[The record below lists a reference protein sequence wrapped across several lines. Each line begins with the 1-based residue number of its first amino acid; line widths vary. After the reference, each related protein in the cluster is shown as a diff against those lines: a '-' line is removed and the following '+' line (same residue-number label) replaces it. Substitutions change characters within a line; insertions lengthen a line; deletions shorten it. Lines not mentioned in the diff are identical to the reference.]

1 MYNEFNEKIS
11 KLKEQLRTK
20 EKLDS
25 LLRMNREELD
35 KKKLN
40 LQKLKEILKKEEKDV
55 TKLEGMSISSMF
67 LDMIGKKEDKLD
79 KEREE
84 YLVAKIKYEECLKD
98 IEKLEKEIIW
108 CNNEM
113 KDYIGVKEEY
123 DRLLREKENL
133 ILSGSGEE
141 GRKLRENQDRLS
153 ELNLQQKEIK
163 EAIDAGKRANNALL
177 DMKDNLS
184 SAKSW
189 GVWDMMGGGLISN
202 MAKHSAIDNASS
214 SGKTAEHY
222 LKLFKKEL
230 SDVNQFT
237 DLKIDITSFTKF
249 ADFFFDGFFVDWF
262 VQSKINNSLSNVNNV
277 YERID
282 IIISELNRD
291 LNKIVQ
297 EQKIVEREIKD
308 LLER

>member
-1 MYNEFNEKIS
+1 MYKEINEKIY

-25 LLRMNREELD
+25 LCLMNMEELD
-35 KKKLN
+35 RKRFN
-40 LQKLKEILKKEEKDV
+40 LQVLGDMLKKEEKDV
-55 TKLEGMSISSMF
+55 TKLEGTSISSIF

-108 CNNEM
+108 CNNEV
-113 KDYIGVKEEY
+113 KDYIGIKEEY
-123 DRLLREKENL
+123 DGLLREKENL

-141 GRKLRENQDRLS
+141 GKKLREIQDRLS
-153 ELNLQQKEIK
+153 EINLQQKEIR
-163 EAIDAGKRANNALL
+163 EAIDAGKRANNSLL
-177 DMKDNLS
+177 DMKENLS

-202 MAKHSAIDNASS
+202 IAKHSAIDKASS
-214 SGKTAEHY
+214 SGKNVEHY
-222 LKLFKKEL
+222 LKIFKKEL

-237 DLKIDITSFTKF
+237 DFKIDISSFTKF

-291 LNKIVQ
+291 LDKIVQ
-297 EQKIVEREIKD
+297 EQKIVEREITE

>member
-1 MYNEFNEKIS
+1 MYNDINEKIS

-25 LLRMNREELD
+25 LHRMNREELD
-35 KKKLN
+35 KKKFN
-40 LQKLKEILKKEEKDV
+40 LEILRGMLKKEEKDV
-55 TKLEGMSISSMF
+55 TKLEGTSISSMF

-84 YLVAKIKYEECLKD
+84 YLVAKMKYEECLKD
-98 IEKLEKEIIW
+98 IEKLEEEIIW
-108 CNNEM
+108 CNNELR
-113 KDYIGVKEEY
+113 DYIEVKEEY

-133 ILSGSGEE
+133 ILSGSSEE
-141 GRKLRENQDRLS
+141 GRKLRENQDRLC
-153 ELNLQQKEIK
+153 ELNLQQKEVK

-189 GVWDMMGGGLISN
+189 GVWDMMGGGLLSN
-202 MAKHSAIDNASS
+202 MAKHSAIDKASN
-214 SGKTAEHY
+214 SGKNAEHY
-222 LKLFKKEL
+222 LKVFKKEL

-262 VQSKINNSLSNVNNV
+262 VQSKINNSLSNVNNT

-282 IIISELNRD
+282 SIVSELNRD
-291 LNKIVQ
+291 LSKITQ
-297 EQKIVEREIKD
+297 EQKALELEIKN

>member
-1 MYNEFNEKIS
+1 MYNDINEKIF

-55 TKLEGMSISSMF
+55 TKLEGMSISSML

-108 CNNEM
+108 CNNEL

-123 DRLLREKENL
+123 DRLLREKEDL
-133 ILSGSGEE
+133 ILSGNSDE
-141 GRKLRENQDRLS
+141 GRKLRENQERLS
-153 ELNLQQKEIK
+153 ELILQEKEVK

-214 SGKTAEHY
+214 SGKNAEHC
-222 LKLFKKEL
+222 LKAFKKEL

-277 YERID
+277 HERID
-282 IIISELNRD
+282 IVISELNRD

>member
-1 MYNEFNEKIS
+1 MYTEINEKIY

-25 LLRMNREELD
+25 LCLMNMEELD
-35 KKKLN
+35 RKRFN
-40 LQKLKEILKKEEKDV
+40 LQVLGDMLKKEEKDV
-55 TKLEGMSISSMF
+55 TKLEGTSISSIF

-108 CNNEM
+108 CNNEV

-123 DRLLREKENL
+123 DGLLREKENL

-153 ELNLQQKEIK
+153 EINLQQKEIR
-163 EAIDAGKRANNALL
+163 EAIDAGKRANNSLL
-177 DMKDNLS
+177 DMKENLS

-202 MAKHSAIDNASS
+202 IAKHSAIDKASI
-214 SGKTAEHY
+214 SGKNVEHY
-222 LKLFKKEL
+222 LKIFKKEL

-237 DLKIDITSFTKF
+237 DFKIDISSFTKF

-291 LNKIVQ
+291 LDKIVQ
-297 EQKIVEREIKD
+297 EQKIVEREIKE

>member
-25 LLRMNREELD
+25 LLRMNMEELD
-35 KKKLN
+35 KKKVN
-40 LQKLKEILKKEEKDV
+40 SEILKNMLKKEEKDV
-55 TKLEGMSISSMF
+55 TRLEGTSISSMF

-84 YLVAKIKYEECLKD
+84 YLVAKIKYEESLKD
-98 IEKLEKEIIW
+98 IEKLEEEIIW
-108 CNNEM
+108 CDNEL

-123 DRLLREKENL
+123 DRLLREKEDL
-133 ILSGSGEE
+133 ILSGNSEE
-141 GRKLRENQDRLS
+141 GRKLRENQERLS
-153 ELNLQQKEIK
+153 ELVLQEKEVK

-177 DMKDNLS
+177 DMKDNLG

-189 GVWDMMGGGLISN
+189 GVWDMMGGGLLSN
-202 MAKHSAIDNASS
+202 MAKHSAIDKASS
-214 SGKTAEHY
+214 SGKTAEYY
-222 LKLFKKEL
+222 LKVFKKEL

-262 VQSKINNSLSNVNNV
+262 VQSKINNSLSNVNNT

-282 IIISELNRD
+282 SIVSELNKD
-291 LNKIVQ
+291 LSKIIQ
-297 EQKIVEREIKD
+297 EQKTLELQIKD

>member
-1 MYNEFNEKIS
+1 MYTEINEKIY

-25 LLRMNREELD
+25 LRLMNIEEL
-35 KKKLN
+35 KKKRFN
-40 LQKLKEILKKEEKDV
+40 LQVLGDMLKKEERDV
-55 TKLEGMSISSMF
+55 TKLEGTGISSMF

-84 YLVAKIKYEECLKD
+84 YLVARIRYEECLKD
-98 IEKLEKEIIW
+98 IEKLEKEINW
-108 CNNEM
+108 CDGEL
-113 KDYIGVKEEY
+113 KDYTGVKEEY

-141 GRKLRENQDRLS
+141 GRKLRENQERLS
-153 ELNLQQKEIK
+153 ELNLQKKEVK
-163 EAIDAGKRANNALL
+163 EAIDAGERANNALL
-177 DMKDNLS
+177 DMKENLS

-202 MAKHSAIDNASS
+202 IAKHSAIDKASS
-214 SGKTAEHY
+214 SGKNAEYY
-222 LKLFKKEL
+222 LKAFKKEL

-237 DLKIDITSFTKF
+237 DFKIDITSFTKF

-262 VQSKINNSLSNVNNV
+262 IQSKINNSLYNVNNT

-282 IIISELNRD
+282 SIISELNRD
-291 LNKIVQ
+291 LSQITQ
-297 EQKIVEREIKD
+297 EQKTLELDIKN
-308 LLER
+308 LLEI

>member
-1 MYNEFNEKIS
+1 MYNDINEKIS

-25 LLRMNREELD
+25 LHRMNREELD
-35 KKKLN
+35 KKKFN
-40 LQKLKEILKKEEKDV
+40 LEILRGMLKKEEKDV
-55 TKLEGMSISSMF
+55 TKLEGTSISSMF

-84 YLVAKIKYEECLKD
+84 YLVAKMKYEECLKD
-98 IEKLEKEIIW
+98 IEKLEEEIIW
-108 CNNEM
+108 CNNELR
-113 KDYIGVKEEY
+113 DYIEVKEEY

-133 ILSGSGEE
+133 ILSGSSEE
-141 GRKLRENQDRLS
+141 GRKLRENQDRLC
-153 ELNLQQKEIK
+153 ELNLQQKEVK

-189 GVWDMMGGGLISN
+189 GVWDMMGGGLLSN
-202 MAKHSAIDNASS
+202 MAKHSAIDKASN
-214 SGKTAEHY
+214 SGKNAEHY
-222 LKLFKKEL
+222 LKVFKKEL

-262 VQSKINNSLSNVNNV
+262 VQSKINNSLSNVSNT

-282 IIISELNRD
+282 SIISELNRD
-291 LNKIVQ
+291 LSQITQ
-297 EQKIVEREIKD
+297 EQKILELEIKD